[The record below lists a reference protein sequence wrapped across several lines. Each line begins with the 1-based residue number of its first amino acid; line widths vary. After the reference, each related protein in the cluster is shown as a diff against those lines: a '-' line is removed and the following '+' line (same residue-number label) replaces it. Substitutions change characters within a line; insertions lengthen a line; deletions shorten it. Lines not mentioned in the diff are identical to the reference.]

1 MSDTPFNILD
11 SHQVATPGG
20 QAVGESDTSGES
32 TQRVHRLI
40 GGSEVFLFM
49 KGTPQTPRCGF
60 SANVVGIL
68 NTLGVPFC
76 AFDILSDQ
84 DIRQGGKEYAN
95 WPTYPQLYVRGEFVG
110 GNDIVTE
117 MYQAGE
123 LEPVLAG
130 GK

>member
-1 MSDTPFNILD
+1 MSDTPFTIFD
-11 SHQVATPGG
+11 SERAPVAGG
-20 QAVGESDTSGES
+20 QAVGETDTSGEA
-32 TQRVHRLI
+32 TQRVHRLVA
-40 GGSEVFLFM
+40 SSDVFLFM
-49 KGTPQTPRCGF
+49 KGTPEAPRCGF

-76 AFDILSDQ
+76 AFDILSDH
-84 DIRQGGKEYAN
+84 DIRQGGKDYAN

-123 LEPVLAG
+123 LEPLLAE